1 MKKSP
6 RINNMNK
13 EYASHSIRAK
23 AAIRKYLLIAILPLL
38 AIMLALFAFS
48 AAADDELPMYA
59 ALAKLVENGSDGII
73 IDSLTSVSAWTSTD
87 ESASIS
93 TADTPRIILV
103 PSSGVSDFGAT
114 VTVDPLMPLDLLSE
128 TEISTNIC
136 IYSKAEYHKV
146 SMTLNSDSD
155 SVTYS
160 AVIPTNEIYAL
171 YAPIDSLSW
180 RNDIKSIEFRIHDED
195 QNCSSAM
202 ITRLAADSAQAAQ
215 NSERYSFASF
225 AVSDGGSAASSDG
238 ITFIAGKLD
247 VVEATA
253 ITSFSDHSTFGNT
266 VGYSINLSVNV
277 SATLTLWAGY
287 GEDCTEITALNI
299 SPSNDNYYIPL
310 TDGHPS
316 YIKLKISFDSRDGEA
331 TLHSAVYLEDSIHTE
346 TFEYESLASISEFKY
361 DSSNGLLMM
370 LGTIPSSNVIDH
382 ISSELG
388 VFAFRIGVSE
398 YTFEAENAIAR
409 SKISTKFELT
419 VAHDKLPYDFTLYR
433 YVLAIIEKNEIIPIS
448 ELMFPDLPTGDSTY
462 YGSKVALHGCVPS
475 NAFEANASN
484 VIIDISLPL
493 LTGGNEPYRTGTL
506 VTRGTRYYY
515 FNKKYIDELKNQIK
529 LYDALGISVYLRL
542 LIDADMSSSEASSLS
557 FGGSSD
563 AKLYAVNIDD
573 PDGENLFLACAEYLS
588 EEFPKIKGF
597 ILGAAIDDI
606 RSSYV
611 SDDASLARRAELH
624 AKALF
629 MLYNTAVLN
638 ARDIAVYT
646 PISDGSPAACHIT
659 ALVSKALESY
669 GDVQWSLLIESSYYD
684 ENVADRCELIGE
696 QISNA
701 AATDPLDI
709 TVLWQVAAEA
719 DSKIADIF
727 TSICT
732 NGETPLISAYFLSLS
747 DVASSGNLYQQL
759 KLILTDANRI
769 TESYNADT
777 IAPEFVGKYTL
788 WDFQN
793 EYSTLGW
800 LNGGGCTSLNSQRAD
815 DGDRCLSARLTT
827 DALNKFDGLMLC
839 MLDDKHL
846 LTASPIVAI
855 ELGISGLDDQ
865 ADLIISFGDG
875 ETRAEYTI
883 TLSNTS
889 KVTVYC
895 DLSQYGHINSIDYI
909 ATRLSGSGRDVKLDV
924 YSVFVASRSL
934 SDDELSEIFTREEI
948 SQDTSESAQNTRSY
962 VVAFMAIVLALSGIA
977 FALLSKSNFENNKN
991 NDKRKKGI

>member
-382 ISSELG
+382 I
-388 VFAFRIGVSE
+388 
-398 YTFEAENAIAR
+398 
-409 SKISTKFELT
+409 
-419 VAHDKLPYDFTLYR
+419 
-433 YVLAIIEKNEIIPIS
+433 
-448 ELMFPDLPTGDSTY
+448 
-462 YGSKVALHGCVPS
+462 
-475 NAFEANASN
+475 
-484 VIIDISLPL
+484 
-493 LTGGNEPYRTGTL
+493 
-506 VTRGTRYYY
+506 
-515 FNKKYIDELKNQIK
+515 
-529 LYDALGISVYLRL
+529 
-542 LIDADMSSSEASSLS
+542 
-557 FGGSSD
+557 
-563 AKLYAVNIDD
+563 DD
-573 PDGENLFLACAEYLS
+573 
-588 EEFPKIKGF
+588 
-597 ILGAAIDDI
+597 
-606 RSSYV
+606 V
-611 SDDASLARRAELH
+611 
-624 AKALF
+624 
-629 MLYNTAVLN
+629 
-638 ARDIAVYT
+638 
-646 PISDGSPAACHIT
+646 
-659 ALVSKALESY
+659 
-669 GDVQWSLLIESSYYD
+669 
-684 ENVADRCELIGE
+684 
-696 QISNA
+696 
-701 AATDPLDI
+701 
-709 TVLWQVAAEA
+709 
-719 DSKIADIF
+719 
-727 TSICT
+727 
-732 NGETPLISAYFLSLS
+732 
-747 DVASSGNLYQQL
+747 
-759 KLILTDANRI
+759 
-769 TESYNADT
+769 
-777 IAPEFVGKYTL
+777 
-788 WDFQN
+788 
-793 EYSTLGW
+793 
-800 LNGGGCTSLNSQRAD
+800 
-815 DGDRCLSARLTT
+815 
-827 DALNKFDGLMLC
+827 
-839 MLDDKHL
+839 
-846 LTASPIVAI
+846 
-855 ELGISGLDDQ
+855 
-865 ADLIISFGDG
+865 
-875 ETRAEYTI
+875 
-883 TLSNTS
+883 
-889 KVTVYC
+889 
-895 DLSQYGHINSIDYI
+895 
-909 ATRLSGSGRDVKLDV
+909 
-924 YSVFVASRSL
+924 
-934 SDDELSEIFTREEI
+934 
-948 SQDTSESAQNTRSY
+948 
-962 VVAFMAIVLALSGIA
+962 
-977 FALLSKSNFENNKN
+977 
-991 NDKRKKGI
+991 